1 MIEKFYI
8 TTTLPYVN
16 ADPHIGFA
24 LEIIQA
30 DVIARY
36 HKDVLKQ
43 DVFFNTGTDEHGLK
57 IYNKAKEAGKE
68 TLAYADEYAEKFKLL
83 MPALGIL
90 EDVHFIRTT
99 NKHHIAACQEFWKI
113 VEKNG
118 HIYKAKYKIKYCVGC
133 ELEKT
138 DQELIDGKC
147 PLHPNLE
154 LEIREE
160 ENYFFKFS
168 AFEKPL
174 LDLYKKYPD
183 FVVPDFRFKEI
194 KEFVKSG
201 LKDFSI
207 SRLKSKMPWGVPV
220 PGDDSHVMY
229 VWFDALINYI
239 STLGWPEGSDQW
251 TVISGQKTTH
261 YPLPT
266 THFFDFWGTK
276 EKPNAVQIA
285 GKDNLRQQSA
295 MWQAMLLAAGL
306 PSSRQIIIH
315 GFINSGGQK
324 MSKSLGNVADPYQI
338 LNKLQSLGLTKE
350 QATDALRYY
359 LVREISTFEDGDY
372 TWEKFAESYNA
383 GLANGIGNLTS
394 RILKMAVNA
403 GCSAPNLLGKKTA
416 DESARYTEYYELQKA
431 ADFIWQKIKA
441 CDEFIQKNEPFK
453 VIKTNKEKAVKDIQ
467 YLLSELHKIAT
478 DLIPF
483 LPQTSGKI
491 LAVLKDPKL
500 ENIPRLFPRIDS

>member
-1 MIEKFYI
+1 M
-8 TTTLPYVN
+8 
-16 ADPHIGFA
+16 
-24 LEIIQA
+24 
-30 DVIARY
+30 
-36 HKDVLKQ
+36 
-43 DVFFNTGTDEHGLK
+43 
-57 IYNKAKEAGKE
+57 
-68 TLAYADEYAEKFKLL
+68 
-83 MPALGIL
+83 
-90 EDVHFIRTT
+90 
-99 NKHHIAACQEFWKI
+99 
-113 VEKNG
+113 
-118 HIYKAKYKIKYCVGC
+118 
-133 ELEKT
+133 
-138 DQELIDGKC
+138 
-147 PLHPNLE
+147 
-154 LEIREE
+154 
-160 ENYFFKFS
+160 
-168 AFEKPL
+168 
-174 LDLYKKYPD
+174 
-183 FVVPDFRFKEI
+183 
-194 KEFVKSG
+194 
-201 LKDFSI
+201 
-207 SRLKSKMPWGVPV
+207 PV

-239 STLGWPEGSDQW
+239 STLGWPESEAK
-251 TVISGQKTTH
+251 SQKVEVR
-261 YPLPT
+261 
-266 THFFDFWGTK
+266 FEEFWGTK
-276 EKPNAVQIA
+276 KNPNAIQIA

-324 MSKSLGNVADPYQI
+324 MSKSLGNVADPYEI

-394 RILKMAVNA
+394 RIMKMAINA
-403 GCSAPNLLGKKTA
+403 NIKHQISSIKYGSNQFL
-416 DESARYTEYYELQKA
+416 ESFELQKA
-431 ADFIWQKIKA
+431 ADAIWQKIKA

-453 VIKTNKEKAVKDIQ
+453 VIKTNKEKAVKDIK
-467 YLLSELHKIAT
+467 YLLLELHKIAT